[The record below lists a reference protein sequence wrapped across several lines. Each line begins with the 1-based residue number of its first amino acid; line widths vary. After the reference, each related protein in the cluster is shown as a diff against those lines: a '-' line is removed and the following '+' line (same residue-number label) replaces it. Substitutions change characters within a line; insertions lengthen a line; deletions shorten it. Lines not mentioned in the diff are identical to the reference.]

1 MNITRYTRRSPFRS
15 PWLEVEDMTNRL
27 HRLFAEP
34 NNGESPS
41 RALWTPS
48 VDVEETSEEL
58 LLSAELPGMSIE
70 DLEIEVENHVLSLKG
85 EKREVREESDDRRHH
100 IWERRYGSFKRSFT
114 LPRTVRTEDITALVK
129 DGVLT
134 VRVPK
139 APEAKSR
146 KIDIN
151 LEN

>member
-34 NNGESPS
+34 TNGESPS
-41 RALWTPS
+41 RALWSPT

-58 LLSAELPGMSIE
+58 LLTAELPGMSIE

-85 EKREVREESDDRRHH
+85 EKREEREESDDRRYH

-114 LPRTVRTEDITALVK
+114 LPRTVKTEEITALVK

-134 VRVPK
+134 VRMPK

-146 KIDIN
+146 KIDID